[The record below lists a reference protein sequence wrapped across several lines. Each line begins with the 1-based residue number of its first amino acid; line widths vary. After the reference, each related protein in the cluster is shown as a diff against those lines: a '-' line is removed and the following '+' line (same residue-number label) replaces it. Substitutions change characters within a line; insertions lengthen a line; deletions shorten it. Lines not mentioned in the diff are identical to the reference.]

1 MLTYTD
7 FCLKLA
13 TIIKEEKIESLKI
26 QELVNDTLDQLE
38 FTQTPIDTY
47 EEVISKELKF
57 YKSECQYMNQLRT
70 NLQLQVKQL
79 QTQLF
84 EEKETNIRLI
94 EILKSQKKQ
103 QLQNNLKTETNTNTH
118 TQKLETQRISSRL
131 NKEQFTTI
139 SRQPILPITQ
149 KQSQYAPHLTI
160 EIKNIRTPL
169 IENQTPK
176 NLKELFEQCVA
187 QLYRENKIK
196 GNFQKQNKQNCNRD
210 HQGQFLL
217 TQESNDVQFSKLDI
231 KTLTERFFL
240 NPHFIKMVEAQIFD
254 VKCCNYKACIY
265 NQRQIQLQFDSV
277 QQKEEIHQTHLQKRS
292 LTFRQQDNRSKSV
305 GKNEDYKLQYQ
316 YLYQEIQRLEKEIVS
331 TSTNRFTVQE
341 LKFQLKEA
349 KDKLVEI
356 QSKILN

>member
-1 MLTYTD
+1 M
-7 FCLKLA
+7 
-13 TIIKEEKIESLKI
+13 
-26 QELVNDTLDQLE
+26 
-38 FTQTPIDTY
+38 
-47 EEVISKELKF
+47 
-57 YKSECQYMNQLRT
+57 
-70 NLQLQVKQL
+70 
-79 QTQLF
+79 
-84 EEKETNIRLI
+84 
-94 EILKSQKKQ
+94 
-103 QLQNNLKTETNTNTH
+103 
-118 TQKLETQRISSRL
+118 
-131 NKEQFTTI
+131 

-149 KQSQYAPHLTI
+149 KQSQLAPHLTI

-169 IENQTPK
+169 MESQAPK
-176 NLKELFEQCVA
+176 NLKELFDQCVA

-217 TQESNDVQFSKLDI
+217 TQESNDISFSKLDI

-254 VKCCNYKACIY
+254 IKCCNFKACIY
-265 NQRQIQLQFDSV
+265 NQRQIQQQIDSGLY
-277 QQKEEIHQTHLQKRS
+277 KEEIQQTQLPKRS
-292 LTFRQQDNRSKSV
+292 LTFRQDNRSKSV

-341 LKFQLKEA
+341 LKLQLREA
-349 KDKLVEI
+349 KEKLVEI